1 MSTQRKLPW
10 TMGDGALRT
19 VFLFPTLVLLLF
31 LIGYPFVMLIYYSFL
46 KYSILRPAVPAEFV
60 GFENYLFYLGDD
72 YTWERFIFT
81 GKFVIL
87 AVSIQFFLGVGIAY
101 LLQEKFRGRD
111 VVFTMM
117 LMPMMLCP
125 IIVGL
130 FWRYLFNSEWGLV
143 DFLLSVIAGF
153 KIDWLGDPTYS
164 LWAAVIA
171 DTWMWTPFTILLA
184 TAAFMGIPKSLY
196 EAAAVD
202 GASRGFRFFN
212 ITLPLSAPIL
222 VIAVLL
228 RLIDSFKQFDLFY
241 ALTGGGPGDATQ
253 TISFT
258 VYKTAFQYFYT
269 GDSSAL
275 GLILLIIIIG
285 LSSRFI
291 KYLTALSEKQG
302 A

>member
-1 MSTQRKLPW
+1 
-10 TMGDGALRT
+10 
-19 VFLFPTLVLLLF
+19 
-31 LIGYPFVMLIYYSFL
+31 
-46 KYSILRPAVPAEFV
+46 
-60 GFENYLFYLGDD
+60 
-72 YTWERFIFT
+72 
-81 GKFVIL
+81 
-87 AVSIQFFLGVGIAY
+87 
-101 LLQEKFRGRD
+101 
-111 VVFTMM
+111 
-117 LMPMMLCP
+117 
-125 IIVGL
+125 
-130 FWRYLFNSEWGLV
+130 
-143 DFLLSVIAGF
+143 
-153 KIDWLGDPTYS
+153 
-164 LWAAVIA
+164 
-171 DTWMWTPFTILLA
+171 MWTPFTILLA
-184 TAAFMGIPKSLY
+184 TAAFMGIPKFLY